1 MSVLS
6 NRVGL
11 LVVFFLCV
19 CVYAQWSV
27 AETHSK
33 GHLQR
38 HRRDGKHKS
47 GKRFGGAHVKRP
59 EYYGSGCPPSSLS
72 LVNSSD
78 ETSFAMTIMF
88 ADFQAATLD
97 TKLRDQKKCFINVE
111 LSVEP
116 TFASGFMDDIYEA
129 VDFDQV
135 AWTPCGL
142 NQTNSNSKQNES
154 HWIRIES
161 TIIAEKALAGG
172 EDVQITIDS
181 SDSMLA
187 KGVAYE
193 VVSPYTL
200 AKSVGH
206 DRLAPVRHLE
216 PSDGSHRAH
225 FAALWRRLGTQAA
238 LFRTLEARQRPD
250 TQSSS
255 PLTAHTMRVLI
266 VRHGSGA
273 SCRLHEAV
281 ARKPLHG
288 RDHDLQTAFD
298 HNLHHHRRLRG
309 DGEHVGAWR
318 W

>member
-6 NRVGL
+6 KRGGL
-11 LVVFFLCV
+11 LAVFFL

-27 AETHSK
+27 AEAHSK
-33 GHLQR
+33 SHLQR

-47 GKRFGGAHVKRP
+47 GKRFRGARVKRP

-88 ADFQAATLD
+88 ADFQAVTLD

-116 TFASGFMDDIYEA
+116 GMSIGISHIDIRGNAYVPEAPNSYAQLSASYKMFRGEKGDITKKTFASGFMDDIYET

-161 TIIAEKALAGG
+161 TIIAEKALAGD
-172 EDVQITIDS
+172 EDVQIAIDS

-193 VVSPYTL
+193 VVS
-200 AKSVGH
+200 
-206 DRLAPVRHLE
+206 
-216 PSDGSHRAH
+216 
-225 FAALWRRLGTQAA
+225 
-238 LFRTLEARQRPD
+238 RPC
-250 TQSSS
+250 
-255 PLTAHTMRVLI
+255 A
-266 VRHGSGA
+266 
-273 SCRLHEAV
+273 
-281 ARKPLHG
+281 
-288 RDHDLQTAFD
+288 
-298 HNLHHHRRLRG
+298 
-309 DGEHVGAWR
+309 
-318 W
+318 